1 MGVISANVDDELVE
15 WADRYHAA
23 LGYRSRSALITE
35 ALREMREAADEA
47 RPDLRFLE
55 DEEVEDE

>member
-1 MGVISANVDDELVE
+1 MAVISANVDEDLID

-35 ALREMREAADEA
+35 AVRQLREENSDPENSTDLTSEEAEA
-47 RPDLRFLE
+47 
-55 DEEVEDE
+55 

>member
-1 MGVISANVDDELVE
+1 MGVISANVDDDLVE

-35 ALREMREAADEA
+35 ALREMREAAEA
-47 RPDLRFLE
+47 A

>member
-1 MGVISANVDDELVE
+1 MGVISANVDDDLVE

-23 LGYRSRSALITE
+23 LGYRSRSTLITE
-35 ALREMREAADEA
+35 ALREMREAAEA
-47 RPDLRFLE
+47 A